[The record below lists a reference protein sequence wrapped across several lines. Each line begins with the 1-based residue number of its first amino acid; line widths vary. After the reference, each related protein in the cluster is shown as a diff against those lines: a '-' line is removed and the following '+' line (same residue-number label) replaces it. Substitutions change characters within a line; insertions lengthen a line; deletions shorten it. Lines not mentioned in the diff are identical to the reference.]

1 MKRIMKLLIVGDAV
15 DEFLCGF
22 AEELSIFQP
31 GVVIDVLNIND
42 KTSSNLQAKNNPFF
56 RKVYTYSPDIYF
68 LKHIPKLRGI
78 AYSLLRKAEDLKI
91 KENYDAVLLFGLWP
105 KSIIFFKSN
114 FKKFRYV
121 VGAIMGSDLLNNQ
134 SYRDYNGWLFTI
146 GSCHKI
152 IVGNPQLKD
161 KLISEKLVPPD
172 KIELA
177 YYGSRVMELIND
189 LPYTNQEAKRLF
201 RFPEDKIVITCGY
214 NAKSRQQ
221 HLLFIEEIKKIQT
234 DKSRVLLVFP
244 LTYGREENYLNQL
257 RDAVRTSGFEYV
269 LIEDFLSAER
279 VAILRKAT
287 DIFVHI
293 QQTDAFS
300 GSMQESLLSG
310 NIVING
316 TWLPYKELKDRGVKF
331 LEISKVSEIPS
342 LIDNIIRNPDEYRE
356 KYVTSNT
363 QEKFQTALWK
373 NNISTWYK
381 ILSGEN

>member
-1 MKRIMKLLIVGDAV
+1 M
-15 DEFLCGF
+15 
-22 AEELSIFQP
+22 
-31 GVVIDVLNIND
+31 
-42 KTSSNLQAKNNPFF
+42 
-56 RKVYTYSPDIYF
+56 
-68 LKHIPKLRGI
+68 
-78 AYSLLRKAEDLKI
+78 
-91 KENYDAVLLFGLWP
+91 
-105 KSIIFFKSN
+105 
-114 FKKFRYV
+114 
-121 VGAIMGSDLLNNQ
+121 
-134 SYRDYNGWLFTI
+134 
-146 GSCHKI
+146 
-152 IVGNPQLKD
+152 
-161 KLISEKLVPPD
+161 
-172 KIELA
+172 
-177 YYGSRVMELIND
+177 
-189 LPYTNQEAKRLF
+189 
-201 RFPEDKIVITCGY
+201 ITCGY
-214 NAKSRQQ
+214 NAKSTQQ

-316 TWLPYKELKDRGVKF
+316 AWLPYKELKDRGVKF